1 MDTDKLKKLAFDFIV
16 LYDQYQDSA
25 KNLSYQAVNPVASA
39 LDGCFWDK
47 EAGTFYYS
55 EYHGEYGWDN
65 EPWRWRTEDHED
77 GHELAFAIWPDPDDP
92 IKGRL
97 LIKDDTTRVHWGDWC
112 PTKLYQGDSRLAQQ
126 FKDDMSALEKSD
138 LEVYLKDIGA
148 YGRISMALGAG
159 KIKAKPAVVSYPASL
174 VRSGY
179 EQVFLN
185 EERQLEL
192 AVMRVVAGGLIVFL
206 NPLQFSDRGVEAGAA
221 KLVVPTK
228 RARKLASSL
237 LEELH
242 PQFLQEGGAATEW
255 VKKIARGENKKIN
268 NPVETT
274 LELQRRGL
282 VREASL
288 ISNQLLIINNGKA
301 NRLPARVIK
310 IILGMLG
317 DDAAD
322 VSDKTI
328 GNYQSKYDG
337 SEEDYLT
344 KNGHL
349 YRFYDDLDR
358 PFFSDLP
365 F

>member
-1 MDTDKLKKLAFDFIV
+1 MDADILKKLAGDFIV
-16 LYDQYQDSA
+16 LYDQYLDSA
-25 KNLSYQAVNPVASA
+25 KKLSYQVVNPVASA
-39 LDGCFWDK
+39 LDDCFWDK
-47 EAGTFYYS
+47 EAGTFFYTD
-55 EYHGEYGWDN
+55 YHGEYGWAIN
-65 EPWRWRTEDHED
+65 GFYRFRTEEHKD
-77 GHELAFAIWPDPDDP
+77 GHEITTTIWSDPDDP
-92 IKGRL
+92 TKERL

-112 PTKLYQGDSRLAQQ
+112 PIKSHQDDRRLAKK
-126 FKDDMSALEKSD
+126 FKDDMSALETSD
-138 LEVYLKDIGA
+138 LETHLKEIGTYA
-148 YGRISMALGAG
+148 RIFMALGAN
-159 KIKAKPAVVSYPASL
+159 KIKAEPATVSYPASL
-174 VRSGY
+174 VKSGY
-179 EQVFLN
+179 EQVFLD

-192 AVMRVVAGGLIVFL
+192 AVLRLVAGALTVFL
-206 NPLQFSDRGVEAGAA
+206 NPLQFSGRGVEAGAA

-255 VKKIARGENKKIN
+255 VKKIARGENEKIN

-274 LELQRRGL
+274 LELKRRGL
-282 VREASL
+282 IREVSL
-288 ISNQLLIINNGKA
+288 ISNELLIINNGKA

-317 DDAAD
+317 EDAAD

-337 SEEDYLT
+337 SGEWYLT
-344 KNGHL
+344 RNANL
-349 YRFYDDLDR
+349 SR
-358 PFFSDLP
+358 PFGDRDYFGENP